1 MAYDKNSITTVGQLK
16 KSAEKNKLEIDS
28 LKLAQEVLSSR
39 MDAQVTATTEPDA
52 DYAAEVVDGRID
64 TWGNEHASLGTNIR
78 DGQQRITQG
87 LQLVHESHQTQID
100 ELAEALLEE
109 ATGVAETLKTRR
121 LEISNEE
128 ESRIEKDAILQNQID
143 TLSNAILNIV
153 LTISELREQSRKNQE
168 E

>member
-1 MAYDKNSITTVGQLK
+1 MAYDKDSITTVGQLK
-16 KSAEKNKLEIDS
+16 KSAEKNKLEIDA
-28 LKLAQEVLSSR
+28 LKLAQEVLASR

-52 DYAAEVVDGRID
+52 DYAAEVVDGRVD
-64 TWGNEHASLGTNIR
+64 TWGNEHASLGANIR
-78 DGQQRITQG
+78 DGQQRITKG

-109 ATGVAETLKTRR
+109 ATGVAKTLETRR
-121 LEISNEE
+121 LEISKEE
-128 ESRIEKDAILQNQID
+128 ESRIEKDKILQSQID